1 MPYNN
6 ADALRKLNAEYEDA
20 LFRIIMS
27 EVAKREGRLIYEEY
41 LKNEGQKNLIP
52 KNNLD
57 TFTSLLDLKLKTAKR
72 NSRNSPKLLC
82 KTAVAVIVVIIMCS
96 VLTFSVE
103 AFRLK
108 FLNLL
113 ISIEPR
119 YTSIQISDSD
129 GSNGG
134 LIVDWKNAYV
144 PTYVPEGF
152 KVERVSS
159 SSTVKLLYFIK
170 EDDKSTITYTECGST
185 YGIAI
190 DTEGASLIE
199 EIEINAHKGTLS
211 VKGSTATVAWILDD
225 RLFSIQGQA
234 DTDEIIKMAE
244 SVKFFK

>member
-1 MPYNN
+1 MLHNN
-6 ADALRKLNAEYEDA
+6 ADSLKKLNAEYEDA

-27 EVAKREGRLIYEEY
+27 EAAEREGRLIYEEY
-41 LKNEGQKNLIP
+41 MKSKTSHEVPQKEY
-52 KNNLD
+52 D
-57 TFTSLLDLKLKTAKR
+57 RFYALLDSKLKIEKR
-72 NSRNSPKLLC
+72 NRRIPTKILF
-82 KTAVAVIVVIIMCS
+82 KTTAAVLAIIIMCS
-96 VLTFSVE
+96 VLMVNVE

-108 FLNLL
+108 VLNLL

-129 GSNGG
+129 GSN
-134 LIVDWKNAYV
+134 LIVDWKSAYV
-144 PTYVPEGF
+144 PTYIPEGF
-152 KVERVSS
+152 KLERVSS
-159 SSTVKLLYFIK
+159 SSTAKLLYFIK
-170 EDDKSTITYTECGST
+170 EDDKSTITYMECGST

-199 EIEINAHKGTLS
+199 EIEISGHKGTLS
-211 VKGSTATVAWILDD
+211 VKGSTTTVAWIIDD